1 MKSTMQR
8 LAKYILLGGTGGAI
22 YALIELAWRGYTH
35 WTMVLLGGLAFVL
48 VGLINNILPWEMR
61 LQVQVAIG
69 TVIVTAL
76 ELAVGLIVNRWLGWG
91 VWDYS
96 NLWGNVLGQICPQY
110 TLLWSPLVLVG
121 IVLDDYLRW
130 LGFGEDKPRYTLF

>member
-35 WTMVLLGGLAFVL
+35 WTMILLGGLAFVL
-48 VGLINNILPWEMR
+48 VGMINNVLPWEMR

-69 TVIVTAL
+69 TAIVTGL
-76 ELAVGLIVNRWLGWG
+76 EFTVGLIVNRWLGWN

-96 NLWGNVLGQICPQY
+96 DMWGNFMGQICPQY
-110 TLLWSPLVLVG
+110 MVLWVPLVLAA
-121 IVLDDYLRW
+121 IQLDDYLRYW
-130 LGFGEDKPRYTLF
+130 AFGEDKPHYTF